1 MYKLLLFSGFILLME
16 VGLAQGKKMPPIT
29 FEAKSLV
36 FANGNRVYA
45 THNEG
50 TQTDTLS
57 DEALIATLAE
67 ILNKNPQLQIEL
79 SGHTTFE
86 EPVELGLER
95 AELVRKKL
103 LDLGVQAPRILV
115 ANQGNSKPM
124 IDQASI
130 LALPTAIE
138 KQAAIAKNRRV
149 EISVVRNDF
158 QLE

>member
-1 MYKLLLFSGFILLME
+1 ME

-45 THNEG
+45 TGNEG